1 MNLVGE
7 CKHIGI
13 LKSSTIRCIQQ
24 VTQVILLRKD
34 EFIQFPNTAQV
45 IQIMKQD
52 FMTYSGLPN
61 VISLYFLVKNSNSFK
76 F

>member
-7 CKHIGI
+7 CKHLGI
-13 LKSSTIRCIQQ
+13 SKSSTIRCVQQ

-34 EFIQFPNTAQV
+34 KFIQFPNTPQA

-61 VISLYFLVKNSNSFK
+61 VIGL
-76 F
+76 

>member
-7 CKHIGI
+7 CKHLGI
-13 LKSSTIRCIQQ
+13 SKSSTIWCMQQ
-24 VTQVILLRKD
+24 VTQAILLRKD
-34 EFIQFPNTAQV
+34 EFIQFPNTAQA

-61 VISLYFLVKNSNSFK
+61 VIGL
-76 F
+76 